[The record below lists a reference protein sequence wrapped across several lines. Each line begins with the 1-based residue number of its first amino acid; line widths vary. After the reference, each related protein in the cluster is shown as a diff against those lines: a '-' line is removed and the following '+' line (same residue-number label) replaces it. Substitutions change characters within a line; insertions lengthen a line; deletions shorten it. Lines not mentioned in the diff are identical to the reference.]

1 MTLEKVDIGDS
12 FDKDNYYW
20 RTEAIRSSSE
30 LARLEEE
37 TGLKIALAVRYIEY
51 GFVRSIRIVTK
62 DRQHYQTH
70 YKKGE
75 YKL

>member
-20 RTEAIRSSSE
+20 RTETIRSSSE

-37 TGLKIALAVRYIEY
+37 TGLQIALAVRYIEY

>member
-1 MTLEKVDIGDS
+1 MKIEKVDIGDS

-30 LARLEEE
+30 LSRLEEE
-37 TGLKIALAVRYIEY
+37 TGLQIALAVKYIEN
-51 GFVRSIRIVTK
+51 GSVRSVRIVTK
-62 DRQHYQTH
+62 DRQHYQTY